1 VDRTGFKGEKVKYG
15 NRFGEEFRGAISDL
29 EVAVAALQMV
39 KSSKRCKIST
49 KFRHENLIPHL
60 EKCADKAVSAIKAI
74 PKFGVAKN
82 LEWDDFPYLLDVP
95 PVEEENPESEMEN
108 ELRRKMYG
116 YVTDPS
122 FLVEPSQIPKRVSL
136 GLPDTIIPQSWRL
149 VIDCAQAARNPF
161 HPAMFKIM
169 NPKDPVK
176 VYKESMNGKLAPLSL
191 FTIPS
196 REEQE
201 EYEVACEF
209 AEFLE
214 KWNLDN
220 LQPFRKTE

>member
-1 VDRTGFKGEKVKYG
+1 MKYG
-15 NRFGEEFRGAISDL
+15 NRFGEEFRDAISAL
-29 EVAVAALQMV
+29 EIAVAALQMV
-39 KSSKRCKIST
+39 KSAKRSNFAT
-49 KFRHENLIPHL
+49 ESRREHLVPHL
-60 EKCADKAVSAIKAI
+60 EKCADKAVSAIKAL

-82 LEWDDFPYLLDVP
+82 LLWDDFPYLLDVP
-95 PVEEENPESEMEN
+95 PVEENPASEMEK
-108 ELRRKMYG
+108 ELMRRMHG

-122 FLVEPSQIPKRVSL
+122 FLVDPSQIQKRVSL

-149 VIDCAQAARNPF
+149 AIDCAQAAQNPF
-161 HPAMFKIM
+161 HPEMFKIM

-176 VYKESMNGKLAPLSL
+176 VYRESINGELAPL
-191 FTIPS
+191 FTMPS

-209 AEFLE
+209 VEFLE

-220 LQPFRKTE
+220 LQPLRKTE